1 MTVRIAK
8 TIPKIMLVVTNENTV
23 NAAPMIAK
31 AINASL
37 SNFDVDFYEFVL
49 LQMIL
54 LIFHICFLFV

>member
-8 TIPKIMLVVTNENTV
+8 DNTKIMLVVTNENTV

-37 SNFDVDFYEFVL
+37 SNFDVDFTN
-49 LQMIL
+49 
-54 LIFHICFLFV
+54 LFFFK